1 MQSWDIRSMKVEP
14 HKPQILRSSDEA
26 RSIAIN
32 LPAGDELQEHRT
44 HEATYLVVADG
55 EVEVSQ
61 ADEVVVAPAGF
72 LAYFD
77 ANEARRVRA
86 TSDARIV
93 LILGP
98 WPGEGHPR
106 HS

>member
-1 MQSWDIRSMKVEP
+1 MQSWDIRLMKVEP
-14 HKPQILRSSDEA
+14 HKPQILRSSAEA

-32 LPAGDELQEHRT
+32 LPAGDELQDHRT
-44 HEATYLVVADG
+44 HEAAYLIVADG

-61 ADEVVVAPAGF
+61 DDSVTAAPTGF
-72 LAYFD
+72 LAYFE
-77 ANEARRVRA
+77 ANETRRVRA
-86 TSDARIV
+86 TADARIV

-106 HS
+106 HA